1 VTFFCFA
8 PAGACFRLARTV
20 EHGYFLPPEALWA
33 VGVPLIRAR
42 ERREAPTGLIDN
54 PAVQRSDA
62 MNELTGSTSHLLA
75 QDGFIGSPLFFVI
88 MGVALVGL
96 IGLLIY
102 LRSRP
107 RDE

>member
-1 VTFFCFA
+1 
-8 PAGACFRLARTV
+8 
-20 EHGYFLPPEALWA
+20 
-33 VGVPLIRAR
+33 
-42 ERREAPTGLIDN
+42 
-54 PAVQRSDA
+54 

>member
-1 VTFFCFA
+1 
-8 PAGACFRLARTV
+8 
-20 EHGYFLPPEALWA
+20 
-33 VGVPLIRAR
+33 
-42 ERREAPTGLIDN
+42 
-54 PAVQRSDA
+54 
-62 MNELTGSTSHLLA
+62 MNELTGTTSHLLA
-75 QDGFIGSPLFFVI
+75 QDSFIGSPLFFVI